1 MKLRQLLIALA
12 AMFTLLPAFTTAQA
26 QTNII
31 VMDTQRILVESK
43 AGKDMAQKLKNIEE
57 QMQKELKPTGDS
69 LKTEGEKIQ
78 KEWSQLSELALRQ
91 NTTLQEKRKS
101 WERRLQEFDAKSK
114 KRAVEFQLTQRDAS
128 GKYNKALSAALDEV
142 IAESKADLVLER
154 STVVRMDDSHG
165 QDR

>member
-1 MKLRQLLIALA
+1 M
-12 AMFTLLPAFTTAQA
+12 TP
-26 QTNII
+26 
-31 VMDTQRILVESK
+31 
-43 AGKDMAQKLKNIEE
+43 
-57 QMQKELKPTGDS
+57 

-154 STVVRMDDSHG
+154 STVVRMDDSIDKTSDIIKKLD
-165 QDR
+165 QSTPTIAVSKQSLPAKAKQ